1 VSLIPCKECGSE
13 ISSTAKACPK
23 CGAEVPQKSV
33 WPWVIGVPVGLIVL
47 FLGYGFTIPEYE
59 SRARAERNVCYQLA
73 GNSGNRYV
81 CDDAYSKAIE
91 RGRAA
96 GR

>member
-1 VSLIPCKECGSE
+1 MIPCKECGSE